1 MPKPSRVPLIEH
13 LPLPAP
19 FSVHMFP
26 SYYCNFSCNYC
37 VHGLNKTQQQK
48 AHFQKQFMP
57 MAVFQKAI
65 DGLSGFTTRPKAI
78 IFAGH
83 GEPLTNPALAD
94 MVRYAKE
101 KDAAERVE
109 IVTNGSLLTHDLSD
123 QLIAAG
129 LDRLRVSLQ
138 GLNADDYSRVCG
150 VSIDYSAFISNL
162 AYFYENKKQTDVFI
176 KIIDIAMGKD
186 GNEEHF
192 HALFDSICDTAAI
205 EYLFPFI
212 DQIDHETLG
221 GALVN
226 TKHGDAGAAKV
237 DICAM
242 PFYMQVVLPNG
253 NVTGCCAIQ
262 PPVVYGDINERTLA
276 EMWSNDAHTR
286 FLQTQIV
293 GREANPVCCSC
304 TVPDYGMQQGD
315 YLDKHKERLAQMY
328 AACESVYAK

>member
-1 MPKPSRVPLIEH
+1 
-13 LPLPAP
+13 
-19 FSVHMFP
+19 
-26 SYYCNFSCNYC
+26 
-37 VHGLNKTQQQK
+37 
-48 AHFQKQFMP
+48 